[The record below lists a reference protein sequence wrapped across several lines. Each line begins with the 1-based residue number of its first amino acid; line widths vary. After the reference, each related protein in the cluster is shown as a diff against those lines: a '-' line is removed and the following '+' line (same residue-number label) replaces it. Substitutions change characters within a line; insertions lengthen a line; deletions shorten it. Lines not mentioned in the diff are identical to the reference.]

1 MEGATNRPQL
11 VKIKRYVILLQVY
24 YNHCREVEKVTNLPE
39 YWRMIDDT
47 IKIA

>member
-1 MEGATNRPQL
+1 MEGTTNRPQL
-11 VKIKRYVILLQVY
+11 VTIKRYGDTIKFY
-24 YNHCREVEKVTNLPE
+24 HCREVDKVTNLPE